1 MLYSP
6 FYRWDTW
13 VLREVK
19 RFVPKHRASSGKSRI
34 WTQVGLQYL
43 ALSTVMLSLL
53 TMAIVALESCIFK
66 CKHPV
71 PLTLLQRVF
80 FQLLSYVMF
89 WGTSIQETVY
99 TLWTL
104 NEGKWPFSVV
114 RKIAQVKR
122 ISRFLWRNTFTFIL
136 RNQRK
141 MMKIR
146 RI

>member
-13 VLREVK
+13 VLEKLRDWSQSTEPAVAEVGFEPK
-19 RFVPKHRASSGKSRI
+19 CDFSTCTLYCHAVPPHRGHSSTRI
-34 WTQVGLQYL
+34 
-43 ALSTVMLSLL
+43 MH
-53 TMAIVALESCIFK
+53 FK

-71 PLTLLQRVF
+71 PLLLLQRVF

-114 RKIAQVKR
+114 RKIAQVKH
-122 ISRFLWRNTFTFIL
+122 ISRFLWRNTFTFFL